1 MGWRGQRKETEWMT
15 TTGARDADA
24 SRAPGMFFKNII
36 SFFNFTND
44 ILGTI
49 YNDDGMIEQQGVL
62 RKPQNNGTARREK
75 GEGGDDD

>member
-1 MGWRGQRKETEWMT
+1 MTFSGTIYNDDRTIEQQGVRKQHDAFF
-15 TTGARDADA
+15 TGI
-24 SRAPGMFFKNII
+24 FKNII

-62 RKPQNNGTARREK
+62 RK
-75 GEGGDDD
+75 